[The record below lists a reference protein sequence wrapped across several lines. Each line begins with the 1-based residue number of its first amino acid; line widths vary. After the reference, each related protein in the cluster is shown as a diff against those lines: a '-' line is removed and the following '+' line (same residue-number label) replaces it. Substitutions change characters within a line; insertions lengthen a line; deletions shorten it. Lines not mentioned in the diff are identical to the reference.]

1 MDYNLLITSIIIS
14 LVFIS
19 CVVLKCKYITKE
31 KPNIKNIIFDGIIVL
46 VISFVALNILPSL
59 TKKVQPK
66 AFTEK
71 PNF

>member
-1 MDYNLLITSIIIS
+1 MDYNLLITSLIIS
-14 LVFIS
+14 LIFVS

-31 KPNIKNIIFDGIIVL
+31 KANIKNIALDGIIVL
-46 VISFVALNILPSL
+46 VITFAALNILPMLS
-59 TKKVQPK
+59 KKVTPV